1 MTHDNK
7 NNNRREANTKNVVR
21 ILRDTE
27 DITITPIN
35 SEHIKVAIANR
46 EYFNNYT
53 WEIWGYEVF
62 VRKTDVIS
70 VSIMTFEDVNPIIHR
85 H

>member
-7 NNNRREANTKNVVR
+7 DNNRREANTKNVVR

-35 SEHIKVAIANR
+35 SEHIKVIIANR

-53 WEIWGYEVF
+53 WEL
-62 VRKTDVIS
+62 
-70 VSIMTFEDVNPIIHR
+70 
-85 H
+85 

>member
-7 NNNRREANTKNVVR
+7 DNNRREAKTKNVIR

-27 DITITPIN
+27 ELIITPIN
-35 SEHIKVAIANR
+35 SEHIKVAISNH

-53 WEIWGYEVF
+53 WELWGFAVY

>member
-1 MTHDNK
+1 MTHDK
-7 NNNRREANTKNVVR
+7 KITTEEKQNTKNVVR

-53 WEIWGYEVF
+53 WELWGYEVF

-85 H
+85 R

>member
-7 NNNRREANTKNVVR
+7 DNNRREANTKNVVR

-35 SEHIKVAIANR
+35 SKHIKVAIDNR

-62 VRKTDVIS
+62 VRKTDVIY

-85 H
+85 R

>member
-1 MTHDNK
+1 MTHDK
-7 NNNRREANTKNVVR
+7 KITTEEKQNTKNVVR

-53 WEIWGYEVF
+53 WELWGYEVF
-62 VRKTDVIS
+62 VRKTDVIY

-85 H
+85 R